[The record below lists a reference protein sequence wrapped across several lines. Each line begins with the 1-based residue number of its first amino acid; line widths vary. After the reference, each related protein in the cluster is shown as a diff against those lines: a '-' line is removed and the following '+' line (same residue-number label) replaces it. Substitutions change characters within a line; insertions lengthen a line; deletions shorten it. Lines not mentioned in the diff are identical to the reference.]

1 MTKDEREK
9 LRVESG
15 MLRLLDIEASVT
27 DVSVRKTGG
36 RTEETGTLLRK
47 DGTRL
52 SYRMRRRDGELPSMR
67 PVLLLAEGLDDD
79 EAEARTQSYL
89 GMWRTVMS
97 ASLREEDGTPQSLA
111 RRAEDALALAR
122 LLSHRNAGKT
132 VEVYAHGGAVAAAAL
147 IMAVERPYFSILTA
161 EDPPPRHK
169 GWPEWEEMAR

>member
-1 MTKDEREK
+1 MTRDEREK

-36 RTEETGTLLRK
+36 RTEETGILVRK

-52 SYRMRRRDGELPSMR
+52 SYRMRRRAGELPSMR
-67 PVLLLAEGLDDD
+67 PVLLLAEGLDDN
-79 EAEARTQSYL
+79 EAEARAQSYL

-97 ASLREEDGTPQSLA
+97 ASLRKDDGTPQSLA

-132 VEVYAHGGAVAAAAL
+132 VEVYAHGRAVAAAAL
-147 IMAVERPYFSILTA
+147 MMAMERPYFSVLTA
-161 EDPPPRHK
+161 ENPPSARK
-169 GWPEWEEMAR
+169 GWPSWEEMAR

>member
-15 MLRLLDIEASVT
+15 MLRLLDIEASVM
-27 DVSVRKTGG
+27 DFSVRKTGG
-36 RTEETGTLLRK
+36 LTEETGILARK

-52 SYRMRRRDGELPSMR
+52 AYRMRRRDGELPSVR

-79 EAEARTQSYL
+79 EAEARAQRYL

-97 ASLREEDGTPQSLA
+97 VSLREEDDTPQSLA

-132 VEVYAHGGAVAAAAL
+132 VEVYAHGRAVAAAAL
-147 IMAVERPYFSILTA
+147 MMAMERPYFSVLTA
-161 EDPPPRHK
+161 ENPPPARK
-169 GWPEWEEMAR
+169 GWPSWEEMAK

>member
-1 MTKDEREK
+1 
-9 LRVESG
+9 
-15 MLRLLDIEASVT
+15 
-27 DVSVRKTGG
+27 
-36 RTEETGTLLRK
+36 
-47 DGTRL
+47 
-52 SYRMRRRDGELPSMR
+52 MR

-132 VEVYAHGGAVAAAAL
+132 VEVYAHGRAVAAAAL
-147 IMAVERPYFSILTA
+147 MMAVERPYFSVLTA
-161 EDPPPRHK
+161 ENSPPARK
-169 GWPEWEEMAR
+169 GWPSWEEMAR